1 MFERPSNV
9 FFLGDILN
17 IQASVKQYNHVP
29 LRIFVDNCVATAG
42 TDVNSAPMYSFIE
55 NHG

>member
-1 MFERPSNV
+1 MFERPSKV
-9 FFLGDILN
+9 FFLGDVLN

-29 LRIFVDNCVATAG
+29 LRIFVDHCVATTG
-42 TDVNSAPMYSFIE
+42 PDVNSAPMYSFIE

>member
-1 MFERPSNV
+1 MSERLSAV
-9 FFLGDILN
+9 FFLGDVIN

-29 LRIFVDNCVATAG
+29 LRVFVDHCVAG
-42 TDVNSAPMYSFIE
+42 PDVNSGPMYSFIE